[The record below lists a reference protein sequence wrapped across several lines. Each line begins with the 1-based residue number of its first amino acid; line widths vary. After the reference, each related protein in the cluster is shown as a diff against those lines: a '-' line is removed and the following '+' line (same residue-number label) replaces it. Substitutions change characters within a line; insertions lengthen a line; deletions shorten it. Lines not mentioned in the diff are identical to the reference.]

1 MKEKQGV
8 LFSAEE
14 MNRIEKGNLWNQQQ
28 GPVKCLGMEFES
40 DEARRAYFREE
51 LRKKL
56 LSYGR

>member
-40 DEARRAYFREE
+40 DEARRAYFRERAKE
-51 LRKKL
+51 ET
-56 LSYGR
+56 S